1 MNAHTDPFGRTPD
14 GQEIFIYTLTSS
26 KGLRARITNFGA
38 TLVSIEVPDR
48 HGNLADVTLGFD
60 NLDQYV
66 KPNAYL
72 GATVGRYGNRIG
84 NAKFTLG
91 GVEYKLTANEGPHQL
106 HGGKVGFDK
115 KVWTTQE
122 AVAAENEAWVKM
134 TYLSADGEEG
144 YPGNL
149 RCTMS
154 YILTN
159 DDELR
164 FSYEAQTDK
173 KTVINLTN
181 HSYWNLGGPD
191 SNNILGHE
199 LMINAGK
206 FTVISK
212 DLIPTGMIASVV
224 DTPLDFTRPRAIGER
239 MRQIGKGYDHN
250 YVLRGPDKTMK
261 LCARVHELST
271 GRVMEIHTTEP
282 GVQLYTG
289 NYLNGSLAGKGGKAY
304 GKHAGFCL
312 ETQHFPDSPN
322 KPQFPST
329 VLSPGEK
336 YTSTTI
342 HKFSTA

>member
-91 GVEYKLTANEGPHQL
+91 GVEYKLTANEGSHQL

>member
-14 GQEIFIYTLTSS
+14 GQEVSIYTLTSS

-38 TLVSIEVPDR
+38 TLVSLEVPDR
-48 HGNLADVTLGFD
+48 HGNLGDVTLGFD
-60 NLDQYV
+60 SLDQYV
-66 KPNAYL
+66 KPHPYM
-72 GATVGRYGNRIG
+72 GVTVGRYANRIG

-115 KVWTTQE
+115 KVWTTRE
-122 AVAAENEAWVKM
+122 VVAAENEAWVKM
-134 TYLSADGEEG
+134 TYLSPDGEEG

-149 RCTMS
+149 RCTVS

-173 KTVINLTN
+173 KTVVNLTN
-181 HSYWNLGGPD
+181 HSYWNLGGPE
-191 SNNILGHE
+191 SSNILSHE
-199 LMINAGK
+199 LMVNAGT

-212 DLIPTGMIASVV
+212 DLIPTGMIASVI
-224 DTPLDFTRPRAIGER
+224 DTPLDFTRPRAVGER

-250 YVLRGPDKTMK
+250 YVLRGQDKAMK
-261 LCARVHELST
+261 LAARVREPGT
-271 GRVMEIHTTEP
+271 ARVMEIYTTEP
-282 GVQLYTG
+282 GIQLYTG
-289 NYLNGSLAGKGGKAY
+289 NYLDGSVVGKGGKAY
-304 GKHAGFCL
+304 GRHAGLCL

-336 YTSTTI
+336 YTSQTA
-342 HKFSTA
+342 HKFLTA